1 MYRKI
6 FALAMASSL
15 ACGAFAQEA
24 SADTA
29 VAKQKG
35 INHWSLGVKGGV
47 NYMKN
52 APYADLDRTLSGAIN
67 GQFGVFTEATFN
79 PRWGLGLG
87 YTFAMSNQG
96 GEAGY
101 PSWDGKKHEISL
113 FSSFN
118 LSNIVSPYRRAG
130 LQKLNVFINPGI
142 LCAIGTWENAE
153 NLIQYYETE
162 DTKVTMGLSTK
173 GAIEYNVSNYVAVG
187 LEGGLAWY
195 AREYCP
201 MLRRS
206 YGADANLTV
215 RYKFGGER
223 NVRNIAWVD
232 YAPKCEV
239 PDLTPI
245 LEEQKRQCEEL
256 TSKLEEQ
263 IVNQNVA
270 INKLQQQIKFTQDSL
285 DRHIRATREA
295 VKYVPTKEEDEIIK
309 TAFAQ
314 LEFESSKAII
324 KQASYSSLD
333 GLAMLLKSHPEWS
346 VILKGY
352 TDNSGNAAKNLQLS
366 KDRAASVKN
375 YLINK
380 GVSAANIQSQ
390 GYGSANP
397 IASNSTLDG
406 RAKNRRVEIELFSK

>member
-1 MYRKI
+1 MSKK
-6 FALAMASSL
+6 FLALAAAATL
-15 ACGAFAQEA
+15 AGNAFAQEQA
-24 SADTA
+24 TADTA
-29 VAKQKG
+29 TAKG
-35 INHWSLGVKGGV
+35 ICHWSLGLKGGV
-47 NYMKN
+47 NYLRW
-52 APYADLDRTLSGAIN
+52 APVAEPDRTLSGTIN
-67 GQFGVFTEATFN
+67 GQFGIFTEATFN
-79 PRWGLGLG
+79 PRWGLGLQ
-87 YTFAMSNQG
+87 YMYAMNNQDSYD
-96 GEAGY
+96 AVNH
-101 PSWDGKKHEISL
+101 DIILH
-113 FSSFN
+113 SSFN
-118 LSNIVSPYRRAG
+118 LSNIVAPYRSMG
-130 LQKLNVFINPGI
+130 LQKLNVYVNPG
-142 LCAIGTWENAE
+142 LVGTIGVWENAK
-153 NLIQYYETE
+153 NGWADDNKFVL
-162 DTKVTMGLSTK
+162 GLY
-173 GAIEYNVSNYVAVG
+173 GAGQIEYNVSKYFAIG
-187 LEGGLAWY
+187 LEATTMYRLRTCYPQGGHLTF
-195 AREYCP
+195 
-201 MLRRS
+201 
-206 YGADANLTV
+206 GANLEV
-215 RYKFGGER
+215 RYKFGGDR
-223 NVRNIAWVD
+223 NIRNIAWVD

-285 DRHIRATREA
+285 DSHIRATREP
-295 VKYVPTKEEDEIIK
+295 VRYIPTKEEDEIIK

-314 LEFESSKAII
+314 LEFESAKAII
-324 KQASYSSLD
+324 KQSSYSSLD

-346 VILKGY
+346 VTLKGY

-397 IASNSTLDG
+397 VASNSTLAG

>member
-1 MYRKI
+1 MSKK
-6 FALAMASSL
+6 FLALAAAATL
-15 ACGAFAQEA
+15 AGNAFAQEQA
-24 SADTA
+24 TADTA
-29 VAKQKG
+29 TAKG
-35 INHWSLGVKGGV
+35 ICHWSLGLKGGV
-47 NYMKN
+47 NYLRW
-52 APYADLDRTLSGAIN
+52 APVAEPDRTLAGTIN
-67 GQFGVFTEATFN
+67 GQFGIFTEATFN
-79 PRWGLGLG
+79 PRWGLGLQ
-87 YTFAMSNQG
+87 YMYAMNNQ
-96 GEAGY
+96 ETYDAVNH
-101 PSWDGKKHEISL
+101 DIILH
-113 FSSFN
+113 SSFN
-118 LSNIVSPYRRAG
+118 LSNIVAPYRSMG
-130 LQKLNVFINPGI
+130 LQKLNVYVNPGVVGT
-142 LCAIGTWENAE
+142 IGVWENAKHGVA
-153 NLIQYYETE
+153 
-162 DTKVTMGLSTK
+162 DDSKFVAGLY
-173 GAIEYNVSNYVAVG
+173 GAGQIEYNVSKYFAIG
-187 LEGGLAWY
+187 LEATTMYRLRTSYPEGGHLTF
-195 AREYCP
+195 
-201 MLRRS
+201 
-206 YGADANLTV
+206 GANLEV
-215 RYKFGGER
+215 RYKFAGDR
-223 NVRNIAWVD
+223 NIRNIAWVD

-285 DRHIRATREA
+285 DSHIRATREP
-295 VKYVPTKEEDEIIK
+295 VRYIPTKEEDEIIK

-314 LEFESSKAII
+314 LEFESAKAII
-324 KQASYSSLD
+324 KQSSYSSLD

-346 VILKGY
+346 VTLKGY

-397 IASNSTLDG
+397 VASNSTLAG

>member
-1 MYRKI
+1 MSKK
-6 FALAMASSL
+6 FLALAAAATL
-15 ACGAFAQEA
+15 AGNAFAQEQA
-24 SADTA
+24 TADTA
-29 VAKQKG
+29 TAKG
-35 INHWSLGVKGGV
+35 ICHWSAGLKGGV
-47 NYMKN
+47 NYLRW
-52 APYADLDRTLSGAIN
+52 APVAEPDRTLGGTIN

-79 PRWGLGLG
+79 PRWGLGLQ
-87 YTFAMSNQG
+87 YMYAMNNQ
-96 GEAGY
+96 ETYDAVNH
-101 PSWDGKKHEISL
+101 DIILH
-113 FSSFN
+113 SSFN
-118 LSNIVSPYRRAG
+118 LSNIVAPYRSMG
-130 LQKLNVFINPGI
+130 LQKLNVYVNPG
-142 LCAIGTWENAE
+142 LVGTIGVWENAK
-153 NLIQYYETE
+153 NGMA
-162 DTKVTMGLSTK
+162 DDSKFVMGLY
-173 GAIEYNVSNYVAVG
+173 GAGQIEYNVSKYFAIG
-187 LEGGLAWY
+187 LEATTMYRLRTCYPQGGHLTF
-195 AREYCP
+195 
-201 MLRRS
+201 
-206 YGADANLTV
+206 GANLEV
-215 RYKFGGER
+215 RYKFGGDR
-223 NVRNIAWVD
+223 NIRNIAWVD

-285 DRHIRATREA
+285 DSHIRATREP
-295 VKYVPTKEEDEIIK
+295 VRYVPTKEEDEIIK

-314 LEFESSKAII
+314 LEFESAKAII
-324 KQASYSSLD
+324 KQSSYSSLD

-346 VILKGY
+346 VTLKGY

-375 YLINK
+375 YLVNK

-397 IASNSTLDG
+397 VASNSTLAG